1 MTTAVDLYIILL
13 YIKHFLIIYLLKWF
27 KGFYLSNRWSVDCIN
42 NNIFGAFIILFAD
55 VSIIQ
60 NGLGVL

>member
-1 MTTAVDLYIILL
+1 MTTAVNLYIVLL
-13 YIKHFLIIYLLKWF
+13 DIKHFLIIYLLKWF
-27 KGFYLSNRWSVDCIN
+27 KRFYLSNRWSVDCI

-60 NGLGVL
+60 NGLDVL